1 MQGMY
6 ERNPRFAKFSAM
18 VAGKKVSWSSKEP
31 CLTGD
36 PGLIAQIH
44 DELSKGIDYQIVING
59 PYVLRDYRKAAP
71 VYIALLKLFGEDA
84 VFTNP
89 PNLDRFWF
97 TPDML
102 DEFGNLRD
110 GLVF

>member
-1 MQGMY
+1 MY
-6 ERNPRFAKFSAM
+6 ERDPRFAKFSASVGDKT
-18 VAGKKVSWSSKEP
+18 VAWSSNKP
-31 CLTGD
+31 YLTGD
-36 PGLIAQIH
+36 PGLIAQINS
-44 DELSKGIDYQIVING
+44 ELSSGVDYQIVFNG

-71 VYIALLKLFGEDA
+71 VYIALLNLFGDD
-84 VFTNP
+84 VIFTNP
-89 PNLDRFWF
+89 PNLDRFWV